1 MAGLGEFHAMRR
13 YYLLLLILWIHC
25 GDLFTAWLY
34 DGGNFPAASMLRPSR
49 DTTIIITAALCL
61 LVCRLPRDMLIA
73 IVLYGALAL
82 VHVPVGLAYGV
93 SLPIIIGSFGTLL
106 IPPLLFLVGYYCIR
120 NVAELQRSAL
130 FIVAIALASTAFGAW
145 DIGHTEFWTHTLRFP
160 EYSAQVKGVLPRSTH
175 PETALPWNFY
185 MGSMEDLQRRAAGLL
200 AAPLAQGSF
209 LALASLLALASSHR
223 YLRDR
228 TGLCLRLALCA
239 ILLAGVWM
247 SGTRGAMLM
256 AGIALLGY
264 ALSARQLSGPPWV
277 RLMLGGIVLAGFLA
291 ASASVIIKT
300 IFFLDGSSIGHWTAL
315 QKNLQDLP
323 QVLLLGGGLGRQG
336 AVAGTLFMSSLGG
349 GEGAIFSIAFQI
361 GVPGAL
367 VFLYFYSRSM
377 FLALN
382 GYRQYQETLGLAIFW
397 LAAGMTIT
405 LVTSEHILSVSGS
418 AALWLML
425 GGAVRAFSAADTRS
439 AVATTQP
446 LR

>member
-1 MAGLGEFHAMRR
+1 MRR
-13 YYLLLLILWIHC
+13 YYLLVLILWIHC
-25 GDLFTAWLY
+25 GDLLTAWLY

-49 DTTIIITAALCL
+49 DASIVITAILCL

-82 VHVPVGLAYGV
+82 VHIPVGLAYGI
-93 SLPIIIGSFGTLL
+93 SLPIIIGSFGTLM
-106 IPPLLFLVGYYCIR
+106 IPPLLFLVGYYCVR
-120 NVAELQRSAL
+120 STAELQRSASL
-130 FIVAIALASTAFGAW
+130 IIVIGLASTAFGAW

-160 EYSAQVKGVLPRSTH
+160 EYSAQIKGVLPRSTH

-185 MGSMEDLQRRAAGLL
+185 MGSMENLQRRAAGLL

-209 LALASLLALASSHR
+209 LALAALLALAMSHR

-228 TGLCLRLALCA
+228 AGLCFRLLLCA
-239 ILLAGVWM
+239 TLLTGVWM

-264 ALSARQLSGPPWV
+264 ALSARQLSGPTWV
-277 RLMLGGIVLAGFLA
+277 RLALACIVLSGFLT
-291 ASASVIIKT
+291 ASASLIINT

-315 QKNLQDLP
+315 QHNLRDLP
-323 QVLLLGGGLGRQG
+323 QVALLGGGLGRQG
-336 AVAGTLFMSSLGG
+336 PIAGTLFTASIGG

-367 VFLYFYSRSM
+367 IFLYFYARAGL
-377 FLALN
+377 LALN
-382 GYRQYQETLGLAIFW
+382 GYRQHQHTLGLAIFW
-397 LAAGMTIT
+397 LAVGMTVT
-405 LVTSEHILSVSGS
+405 LITSEHVLSVSGS

-425 GGAVRAFSAADTRS
+425 GAAARVFNAPIART
-439 AVATTQP
+439 VAP
-446 LR
+446 SHINS

>member
-34 DGGNFPAASMLRPSR
+34 DAGNFPAASMLRPSR
-49 DTTIIITAALCL
+49 DATIIITAALCL

-82 VHVPVGLAYGV
+82 LHIPVGLAYGV
-93 SLPIIIGSFGTLL
+93 SLPIIIGSFGSLM

-120 NVAELQRSAL
+120 NAAELRRSAS
-130 FIVAIALASTAFGAW
+130 FIVLIALASTAFGVW

-160 EYSAQVKGVLPRSTH
+160 EYSAQVKGVLRKSTH

-185 MGSMEDLQRRAAGLL
+185 MGTMENLQRRAAGLL

-209 LALASLLALASSHR
+209 LAIAALLALAMNHR

-228 TGLCLRLALCA
+228 AGLCLRLLLCA

-277 RLMLGGIVLAGFLA
+277 RLMLASVVLTGFLA
-291 ASASVIIKT
+291 ASASLIIKT

-336 AVAGTLFMSSLGG
+336 AVAGTLFLSSLGG

-367 VFLYFYSRSM
+367 VFLYFYGRAM
-377 FLALN
+377 LLALN
-382 GYRQYQETLGLAIFW
+382 GYRQHQETLGLAIFY
-397 LAAGMTIT
+397 LAVGMTIT

-425 GGAVRAFSAADTRS
+425 GGAVRAFGATDTRS
-439 AVATTQP
+439 AVTTTQP

>member
-1 MAGLGEFHAMRR
+1 MGEFHAMRR

-34 DGGNFPAASMLRPSR
+34 DAGNFPAASMLRPSR
-49 DTTIIITAALCL
+49 DATIIITAALCL

-82 VHVPVGLAYGV
+82 LHIPVGLAYGV
-93 SLPIIIGSFGTLL
+93 SLPIIIGSFGSLM

-120 NVAELQRSAL
+120 NAAELRRSAS
-130 FIVAIALASTAFGAW
+130 FIVLIALASTAFGVW

-160 EYSAQVKGVLPRSTH
+160 EYSAQVKGVLRKSTH

-185 MGSMEDLQRRAAGLL
+185 MGTMENLQRRAAGLL

-209 LALASLLALASSHR
+209 LAIAALLALAMNHR

-228 TGLCLRLALCA
+228 AGLCLRLLLCA

-277 RLMLGGIVLAGFLA
+277 RLMLASVVLTGFLA
-291 ASASVIIKT
+291 ASASLIIKT

-336 AVAGTLFMSSLGG
+336 AVAGTLFLSSLGG

-367 VFLYFYSRSM
+367 VFLYFYGRAM
-377 FLALN
+377 LLALN
-382 GYRQYQETLGLAIFW
+382 GYRQHQETLGLAIFC
-397 LAAGMTIT
+397 LAVGMTIT

-425 GGAVRAFSAADTRS
+425 GGAVRAFGATDTRS
-439 AVATTQP
+439 AVTTTQP

>member
-1 MAGLGEFHAMRR
+1 MGGLHAMRR

-34 DGGNFPAASMLRPSR
+34 DAGNFPAASMLRPSR
-49 DTTIIITAALCL
+49 DATIIITAALCL

-82 VHVPVGLAYGV
+82 VHIPVGLAYGV
-93 SLPIIIGSFGTLL
+93 SLPIIIGSFGSLM

-120 NVAELQRSAL
+120 NAAELQRSAS
-130 FIVAIALASTAFGAW
+130 FIVVIALASTAFGAW

-160 EYSAQVKGVLPRSTH
+160 EYSAQIKGVLPRSTH

-185 MGSMEDLQRRAAGLL
+185 MGTMENLQRRAAGLL

-209 LALASLLALASSHR
+209 LAIAALLALAMNHR

-228 TGLCLRLALCA
+228 AGLCLRLLLCA
-239 ILLAGVWM
+239 MLLAGVWM

-277 RLMLGGIVLAGFLA
+277 RLMLASVVLTGFLA
-291 ASASVIIKT
+291 ASASLIIKT

-336 AVAGTLFMSSLGG
+336 AVAGTLFLSSLGG

-367 VFLYFYSRSM
+367 VFLYFYGRAM
-377 FLALN
+377 LLALK
-382 GYRQYQETLGLAIFW
+382 GYRQHQETLGLAIFY

-425 GGAVRAFSAADTRS
+425 GGAVRAFGALDTGN
-439 AVATTQP
+439 AVITSQP

>member
-1 MAGLGEFHAMRR
+1 MRR
-13 YYLLLLILWIHC
+13 YYLLLLIIWIHC

-34 DGGNFPAASMLRPSR
+34 DGGSVPAASLLRPGR
-49 DTTIIITAALCL
+49 DATIIITAALCL
-61 LVCRLPRDMLIA
+61 LVCRLPRDILIV

-82 VHVPVGLAYGV
+82 VHIPVGLAYGV
-93 SLPIIIGSFGTLL
+93 SLPIIIGSFGSLL

-120 NVAELQRSAL
+120 NAAELQRSTSL
-130 FIVAIALASTAFGAW
+130 IVVIALASTAFGAW

-160 EYSAQVKGVLPRSTH
+160 EYSAQIKGVLRRSTH

-185 MGSMEDLQRRAAGLL
+185 MGTMENLQRRAAGLL

-209 LALASLLALASSHR
+209 LAIAALLALAMNHR

-228 TGLCLRLALCA
+228 AGLCLRLLLCA
-239 ILLAGVWM
+239 MLLAGVWM

-277 RLMLGGIVLAGFLA
+277 RLMLAGVVLSGFLA

-336 AVAGTLFMSSLGG
+336 PVAGTLFMSSLGG

-367 VFLYFYSRSM
+367 LFLYFYARTAL
-377 FLALN
+377 LALN
-382 GYRQYQETLGLAIFW
+382 GYRQQQQTLGLAIFW
-397 LAAGMTIT
+397 LAVGMTVT
-405 LVTSEHILSVSGS
+405 LITSEHILSVSGS

-425 GGAVRAFSAADTRS
+425 GAAARAFNAPFTRTAAPT
-439 AVATTQP
+439 P
-446 LR
+446 

>member
-1 MAGLGEFHAMRR
+1 MAGLGESQTMRR

-34 DGGNFPAASMLRPSR
+34 DGGNVPAASMLRPSR
-49 DTTIIITAALCL
+49 DATIIITAALCL

-73 IVLYGALAL
+73 IVLYGTLAL
-82 VHVPVGLAYGV
+82 LHVPIGLAYGV
-93 SLPIIIGSFGTLL
+93 SLPIIIGSFGTLM

-120 NVAELQRSAL
+120 NTAELQRSAS
-130 FIVAIALASTAFGAW
+130 FIIAIALASTFFGAW

-160 EYSAQVKGVLPRSTH
+160 EYSAQIKGVLPKSTH

-209 LALASLLALASSHR
+209 LAVAALLALAMSHR
-223 YLRDR
+223 YWRDR
-228 TGLCLRLALCA
+228 AGLCLRLLVCV

-277 RLMLGGIVLAGFLA
+277 RLVLACIVLSGFFA
-291 ASASVIIKT
+291 ASASLIIKT

-336 AVAGTLFMSSLGG
+336 PVAGTLFLSSLGG

-367 VFLYFYSRSM
+367 VFLYFYARAT

-382 GYRQYQETLGLAIFW
+382 GYRQHQQTLGLAIFW
-397 LAAGMTIT
+397 LAVAMTVT

-425 GGAVRAFSAADTRS
+425 GATTRIFSRP
-439 AVATTQP
+439 ATTQP
-446 LR
+446 RALT